1 MSIFKEDHMVAER
14 KSRDKH
20 SITTSSLLESIKAT
34 VAPGGLCLALLG
46 VWAVSAA
53 SQASTLSINNNVIT
67 LDGELSATVTH
78 TAQGM
83 AIDIPGVE
91 ITLDCPTAD
100 ACTVSIG
107 SSATAAGYGSGA
119 TNTAGGADTSGT
131 NDGTAGASTD
141 TSAGSTDAGGT
152 SGGST
157 GSGAATGGTDGN
169 AGGTDSSNSGSS
181 GGALDLNELCGAP
194 RPTEYNSRQISW
206 DKYCPGYTP
215 TDTSGDTGDN
225 SDGTAGGGATVG
237 GNNDSD
243 GSDDCPG
250 VGYDCYNHGGSGGTA
265 NDVVSNA
272 VAFPNGGSRRVE
284 NNASQTDFGSAGRN
298 AAGGTVYVEIDKG
311 AVVVAGMTM
320 SSEQRPALGR
330 LSFGVTAR
338 QVVGA
343 DLRAWISKEPDGGRI
358 SNACSYV
365 GYAEAAIR
373 FSVDGSRDCNL
384 ERGGSYFVN
393 AALCKSDRDDW
404 DCRSVD
410 ALTAEEDATLV
421 FEVKYD

>member
-1 MSIFKEDHMVAER
+1 MVAER
-14 KSRDKH
+14 KSRIKH
-20 SITTSSLLESIKAT
+20 SVTTLNIVEGIKAA
-34 VAPGGLCLALLG
+34 VAPRRLCLAFLG
-46 VWAVSAA
+46 LFAVSAA

-67 LDGELSATVTH
+67 LDGDLSATVTH

-83 AIDIPGVE
+83 AIEIPGVE
-91 ITLDCPTAD
+91 ITLDCPTTD

-107 SSATAAGYGSGA
+107 GAAAGYGSGA

-131 NDGTAGASTD
+131 TGGATGASTD
-141 TSAGSTDAGGT
+141 TSSGSTDTGST
-152 SGGST
+152 SGGS
-157 GSGAATGGTDGN
+157 SDTGGAT
-169 AGGTDSSNSGSS
+169 AGGTGGADSGNTASS
-181 GGALDLNELCGAP
+181 GGALDLNELCGSP

-215 TDTSGDTGDN
+215 TDTSGGTSGD
-225 SDGTAGGGATVG
+225 SGGTVGGGATVG

-250 VGYDCYNHGGSGGTA
+250 VGYDCYNHGGSGSNGT

-298 AAGGTVYVEIDKG
+298 SAGGTVYVEIDKG
-311 AVVVAGMTM
+311 SVVVTGMTM
-320 SSEQRPALGR
+320 SSEQTPSLGR

-343 DLRAWISKEPDGGRI
+343 ELRAWISKEPDGGRI

-373 FSVDGSRDCNL
+373 FSMDGSRDCNL

>member
-1 MSIFKEDHMVAER
+1 MVAER

-107 SSATAAGYGSGA
+107 SSANAGGYGSGA
-119 TNTAGGADTSGT
+119 TNTAGSGT
-131 NDGTAGASTD
+131 DASTGDSAGGSSNTGTAGGTTGGTTGDPGSTTTD
-141 TSAGSTDAGGT
+141 TTGSST
-152 SGGST
+152 ST
-157 GSGAATGGTDGN
+157 GSGDGT
-169 AGGTDSSNSGSS
+169 
-181 GGALDLNELCGAP
+181 LDLNELCASP
-194 RPTEYNSRQISW
+194 RPTDLGFRQTTW

-215 TDTSGDTGDN
+215 TDTSGSTG
-225 SDGTAGGGATVG
+225 GTTGGTVGDGATVG

-250 VGYDCYNHGGSGGTA
+250 VGYDCYNHGGSGGTT

-320 SSEQRPALGR
+320 SSEQKPALGR

>member
-1 MSIFKEDHMVAER
+1 MPNFKEDHMFAER
-14 KSRDKH
+14 NSRDKH
-20 SITTSSLLESIKAT
+20 SGNTFNIVRSTRAA
-34 VAPGGLCLALLG
+34 VAPRRLWMAFLGLC
-46 VWAVSAA
+46 AVSAT

-91 ITLDCPTAD
+91 ITLDCPTTD

-107 SSATAAGYGSGA
+107 SAATASGYGSGA
-119 TNTAGGADTSGT
+119 TNTAGSGT
-131 NDGTAGASTD
+131 GASTGDSSGGSSNTGTAG
-141 TSAGSTDAGGT
+141 GT
-152 SGGST
+152 
-157 GSGAATGGTDGN
+157 TGGT
-169 AGGTDSSNSGSS
+169 AGDTGSNTTDTTGSSTSGSS
-181 GGALDLNELCGAP
+181 GDGALDLNELCASP
-194 RPTEYNSRQISW
+194 RPTDLGFRQTTW

-215 TDTSGDTGDN
+215 TDTSGGTG
-225 SDGTAGGGATVG
+225 GTGGGSTVG

-250 VGYDCYNHGGSGGTA
+250 VGYDCYNHGGSGGTT

-272 VAFPNGGSRRVE
+272 VAFPTGGSRRVE

-298 AAGGTVYVEIDKG
+298 AAGGTVYVDIDKG
-311 AVVVAGMTM
+311 SVVVAGMTM

-330 LSFGVTAR
+330 LSFGVTAK

-343 DLRAWISKEPDGGRI
+343 DLRAWISKDPDGGRI

-365 GYAEAAIR
+365 GYAEAALR
-373 FSVDGSRDCNL
+373 FSMDGSRDCNL

-404 DCRSVD
+404 DCRS
-410 ALTAEEDATLV
+410 AGAMTAEENATLV

>member
-1 MSIFKEDHMVAER
+1 MVAER
-14 KSRDKH
+14 NSRIKH
-20 SITTSSLLESIKAT
+20 SVTTLNIVEGIKAA
-34 VAPGGLCLALLG
+34 VAPRRLCLAFLG
-46 VWAVSAA
+46 FFAVSAA

-67 LDGELSATVTH
+67 LDGDLSATVTH

-83 AIDIPGVE
+83 AIEIPGVE
-91 ITLDCPTAD
+91 ITLDCPTTD

-107 SSATAAGYGSGA
+107 GAAAGYGSGA
-119 TNTAGGADTSGT
+119 TNTAGSGT
-131 NDGTAGASTD
+131 GASTGD
-141 TSAGSTDAGGT
+141 SSGGSSNTDATGGATGGTNGDTGSNTTDSST
-152 SGGST
+152 SGGS
-157 GSGAATGGTDGN
+157 GDGT
-169 AGGTDSSNSGSS
+169 
-181 GGALDLNELCGAP
+181 LDLNELCASP
-194 RPTEYNSRQISW
+194 RPDELGFRQTTW

-215 TDTSGDTGDN
+215 TDTSGSTGGT
-225 SDGTAGGGATVG
+225 SDGTVGGGATVG

-250 VGYDCYNHGGSGGTA
+250 VGYDCYNHGGSGGTT

-298 AAGGTVYVEIDKG
+298 SAGGTVYVEIDKG
-311 AVVVAGMTM
+311 SVVVAGMTM
-320 SSEQRPALGR
+320 SSEQTPSLGR

-343 DLRAWISKEPDGGRI
+343 ELRAWISKEPDGGRI

-373 FSVDGSRDCNL
+373 FSLDGSRDCNL

>member
-1 MSIFKEDHMVAER
+1 M
-14 KSRDKH
+14 
-20 SITTSSLLESIKAT
+20 
-34 VAPGGLCLALLG
+34 
-46 VWAVSAA
+46 
-53 SQASTLSINNNVIT
+53 
-67 LDGELSATVTH
+67 
-78 TAQGM
+78 
-83 AIDIPGVE
+83 
-91 ITLDCPTAD
+91 
-100 ACTVSIG
+100 
-107 SSATAAGYGSGA
+107 
-119 TNTAGGADTSGT
+119 
-131 NDGTAGASTD
+131 
-141 TSAGSTDAGGT
+141 
-152 SGGST
+152 
-157 GSGAATGGTDGN
+157 
-169 AGGTDSSNSGSS
+169 
-181 GGALDLNELCGAP
+181 
-194 RPTEYNSRQISW
+194 
-206 DKYCPGYTP
+206 
-215 TDTSGDTGDN
+215 
-225 SDGTAGGGATVG
+225 G

-250 VGYDCYNHGGSGGTA
+250 VGYDCYNHGGSGGTT

-320 SSEQRPALGR
+320 SSEQKPALGR

>member
-1 MSIFKEDHMVAER
+1 MVAEG

-20 SITTSSLLESIKAT
+20 SITTSSLLESTKAT

-119 TNTAGGADTSGT
+119 TNTAGSGT
-131 NDGTAGASTD
+131 DASTGDSAGGSSNTGTAGGTTGGTTGDTGSTTTD
-141 TSAGSTDAGGT
+141 TTGSST
-152 SGGST
+152 ST
-157 GSGAATGGTDGN
+157 GSGD
-169 AGGTDSSNSGSS
+169 
-181 GGALDLNELCGAP
+181 GALDLNELCASP
-194 RPTEYNSRQISW
+194 RPTDLGFRQTTW

-215 TDTSGDTGDN
+215 TDTSGSTG
-225 SDGTAGGGATVG
+225 GTTGGTVGDGATVG

-250 VGYDCYNHGGSGGTA
+250 VGYDCYNHGGSGGTT

-320 SSEQRPALGR
+320 SSEQKPALGR

-343 DLRAWISKEPDGGRI
+343 ELRAWISKEPDGGRI

-365 GYAEAAIR
+365 GYAEAALR